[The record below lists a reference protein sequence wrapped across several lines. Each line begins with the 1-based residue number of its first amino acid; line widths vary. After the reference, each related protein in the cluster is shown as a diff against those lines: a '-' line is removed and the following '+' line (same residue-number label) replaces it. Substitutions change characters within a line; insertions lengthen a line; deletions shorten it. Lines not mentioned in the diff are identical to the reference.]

1 VSSEAEAVPESTTAP
16 GDRSDAVLAAFLDR
30 NPGAKKAAG
39 SLRAGAEVAIMF
51 TDLPGAWRVFLN
63 EAGNIGFEAQ
73 AAADADFELHIPPQA
88 LREICAADAQDL
100 GDLGVSFFEH
110 LVTKEPERRIHATV
124 HSGVV
129 KLTRRGWLGLLTQG
143 GTKVVMW
150 MGRKGLRGPGAI
162 AGALGRLRGK

>member
-1 VSSEAEAVPESTTAP
+1 MSSE
-16 GDRSDAVLAAFLDR
+16 SDAVSGSTASQGERSDEVLTAFLER

-39 SLRAGAEVAIMF
+39 SLRGGAEVAIMF
-51 TDLPGAWRVFLN
+51 TDLPGSWRAFVT
-63 EAGNIGFEAQ
+63 EAGGIGFEAQ
-73 AAADADFELHIPPQA
+73 AAVDPDFELHIPPQA
-88 LREICAADAQDL
+88 LREICEADAQDL

-110 LVTKEPERRIHATV
+110 LVAKEPERRIHATV

-150 MGRKGLRGPGAI
+150 MGRKGLRGPGAV